1 MYNFQNFNAVHFFLK
16 INYCIHLLCVYACGF
31 VHACHSLR
39 VEDNLW
45 EQIKLM
51 LNIVYYII
59 N

>member
-1 MYNFQNFNAVHFFLK
+1 MYNLQNFNSVHFFLK
-16 INYCIHLLCVYACGF
+16 INYCIHLLCVYVCGF

-45 EQIKLM
+45 EQIELM
-51 LNIVYYII
+51 LNIVHYII